1 MTFDPNATGV
11 ADAGI
16 FALPFTKKESEL
28 VIFPVP
34 WEVTTSYGS
43 GTSNGPASMY
53 VCSRQIDL
61 THLDTGDVYERGIF
75 WDEAKSKSWKKL
87 NDQLKPW
94 AKKITKHLE
103 SGKPLKGELAKMQK
117 TINEK
122 GEKLHREVYET
133 AKALLNEGKLVG
145 LVGGDH
151 SSPYGAIQAVSEKHK
166 GDFTIIHID
175 AHADLRNSY
184 QGYKH
189 SHASIMRN
197 VMESENAPKKMIQ
210 LGIRDFCQEE
220 VDFQKEKNITCFF
233 DRDVKRRMF
242 KGESWH
248 SICQSILEQIPTEKI
263 YFSFD
268 IDGLN
273 PSLCK
278 NTGTPVPGGL
288 EFEQATELMN
298 YLITHKKKLIG
309 FDLCEVTPDSPKDL
323 DCWDGNV
330 GSRMLYNLSCY
341 TLFSNK

>member
-1 MTFDPNATGV
+1 M
-11 ADAGI
+11 
-16 FALPFTKKESEL
+16 

-34 WEVTTSYGS
+34 WEVTTSYGA
-43 GTSNGPASMY
+43 GTSNGPASRL
-53 VCSRQIDL
+53 VCSSQIDL
-61 THLDTGDVYERGIF
+61 THLDTGAVYERGIY
-75 WDEAKSKSWKKL
+75 WDEAKSKAWKKL
-87 NDQLKPW
+87 NDQLKPM
-94 AKKITKHLE
+94 AKKITKQLE
-103 SGKPLKGELAKMQK
+103 SGKPLKGEFLKMQK

-122 GEKLHREVYET
+122 GEKLHQEVYQT
-133 AKALLNEGKLVG
+133 AKALLAEGKLVG
-145 LVGGDH
+145 MVRGAH
-151 SSPYGAIQAVSEKHK
+151 SAPYDAIQAVSEKHK
-166 GDFTIIHID
+166 GDVTIIHID

-197 VMESENAPKKMIQ
+197 VMESQNPPKKLIQ

-220 VDFQKEKNITCFF
+220 MDFMAEYDISCFY

-242 KGESWH
+242 KGESWY

-330 GSRMLYNLSCY
+330 GSRLLYNLSCY